1 MHIPLSLYAH
11 FLHPIIRLL
20 TLPDPCEED
29 DYGLP
34 RRPWAFGYPFANVSV
49 TTIECS
55 VVCPR
60 HLVQELFVPLIE
72 QLDPSAKEQISIS
85 QENFLVIQI
94 GGEGMEA
101 GQRVLDLTAPLAL
114 AGM

>member
-1 MHIPLSLYAH
+1 M
-11 FLHPIIRLL
+11 
-20 TLPDPCEED
+20 
-29 DYGLP
+29 
-34 RRPWAFGYPFANVSV
+34 
-49 TTIECS
+49 
-55 VVCPR
+55 CPR
-60 HLVQELFVPLIE
+60 HLVDELFVPLIE
-72 QLDPSAKEQISIS
+72 QLDQKAQKQISIS